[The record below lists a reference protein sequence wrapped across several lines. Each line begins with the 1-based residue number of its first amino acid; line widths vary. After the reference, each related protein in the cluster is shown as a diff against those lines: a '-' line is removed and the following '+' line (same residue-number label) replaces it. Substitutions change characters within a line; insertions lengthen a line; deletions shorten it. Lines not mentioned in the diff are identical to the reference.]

1 MATRQV
7 DSPKLIAVVN
17 RSRELGFL
25 GDTETQFY
33 RLFSWTDKL
42 FWGTFQKCS
51 DFIVIWDDQVHVRQ
65 LY

>member
-7 DSPKLIAVVN
+7 DSPNLIGVVN

-33 RLFSWTDKL
+33 RLFSWTNKP
-42 FWGTFQKCS
+42 FWGTFQNVL
-51 DFIVIWDDQVHVRQ
+51 I
-65 LY
+65 LL